1 MRIETK
7 QWIHLEGFKA
17 VYPIIRVQV
26 RSKGIKAEGS
36 YDNGKTWQKL
46 VVSSEG
52 TEEFTSAFTFKLPIL
67 LT

>member
-1 MRIETK
+1 
-7 QWIHLEGFKA
+7 
-17 VYPIIRVQV
+17 V